1 MLGSSPVLPQ
11 ARRRCKRCETELAPL
26 LLLAG
31 RSYVLYFP
39 FLDPPPRTEMSFSP
53 LAPRPPS
60 KGKTHRLNGR
70 EIADDEMTA
79 QAPAKGLGRP
89 GEATAT
95 ACVLS
100 RPGRTVRPEQ
110 RLVLKIPLPVACPCP
125 LAEREGQMA
134 LRNRG
139 AARALPHVRRSTLYA
154 DVDGRHAC
162 RIRSLCQ
169 RLLLSRKKAG

>member
-79 QAPAKGLGRP
+79 QAPAKGLLGPARRLRLHVSSP
-89 GEATAT
+89 AQGEPS
-95 ACVLS
+95 VLNS
-100 RPGRTVRPEQ
+100 G
-110 RLVLKIPLPVACPCP
+110 
-125 LAEREGQMA
+125 
-134 LRNRG
+134 
-139 AARALPHVRRSTLYA
+139 S
-154 DVDGRHAC
+154 
-162 RIRSLCQ
+162 S
-169 RLLLSRKKAG
+169 